1 MTTVREFI
9 KRFEQFAPIELRENG
24 DPTGFQ
30 IGNKDAEIKA
40 MMTTLDVR
48 PETVQEAID
57 NHVNFIFA
65 HHPVMFRPAKNLDLS
80 NPQNEMYAEILKHDI
95 TVYAAHTNL
104 DNANGG
110 MNDWLASA
118 IGLKN
123 ISGMILHDTNINNE
137 PHYLGRVGDLPRAI
151 TFKELAEQCKTI
163 FNLQELRMV
172 TNNPDKLVKRVAIL
186 GGSGGKFYSAAI
198 AKNADVYF
206 TGDLYY
212 HTSQDM
218 LAEGLMAIDPGHHV
232 ESICKLKLKELFEKW
247 KCENNWQFK
256 IIASKL
262 STDPFSFLIK

>member
-1 MTTVREFI
+1 MTTVNEFI
-9 KRFEQFAPIELRENG
+9 NRFEQFAPLSLREDG

-30 IGNKDAEIKA
+30 IGDKHAEIKK

-57 NHVNFIFA
+57 NDVNFIFA

-80 NPQNEMYAEILKHDI
+80 NPQNKMYAEILKHDI

-110 MNDWLASA
+110 MNDWLADA
-118 IGLKN
+118 IGLN
-123 ISGMILHDTNINNE
+123 NVSGMILHDTNINGE
-137 PHYLGRVGDLPRAI
+137 AHYLGRVGELSEAM
-151 TFKELAEQCKTI
+151 TFKQLAENCKDI
-163 FNLQELRMV
+163 FRLQGLRMV
-172 TNNPDKLVKRVAIL
+172 TDNPNKLVKRVALL
-186 GGSGGKFYSAAI
+186 GGSGGKFYPAAI
-198 AKNADVYF
+198 KANADVYF

-232 ESICKLKLKELFEKW
+232 ESICKLKLKELFVSW
-247 KCENNWQFK
+247 KQENNWKFEV
-256 IIASKL
+256 IASKL
-262 STDPFSFLIK
+262 STDPFTFA

>member
-1 MTTVREFI
+1 MTTINEFI

-30 IGNKDAEIKA
+30 IGNKNAEIKKI
-40 MMTTLDVR
+40 MTTLDVR

-57 NHVNFIFA
+57 NGVNFIFT

-80 NPQNEMYAEILKHDI
+80 NPQNQMYADILKHDI

-110 MNDWLASA
+110 MNDWLATA
-118 IGLKN
+118 IGLEN
-123 ISGMILHDTNINNE
+123 ISGMILHDTNINHAA
-137 PHYLGRVGDLPRAI
+137 HYLGRVGDLPQAI
-151 TFKELAEQCKTI
+151 TFKELAQQCKKL
-163 FNLQELRMV
+163 FNLQGLRTV
-172 TNNPDKLVKRVAIL
+172 TNNPDKLVRRIAVL
-186 GGSGGKFYSAAI
+186 GGSGGKFYPDAI
-198 AKNADVYF
+198 KAGADVYI

-247 KCENNWQFK
+247 KGENDWQFE
-256 IIASKL
+256 IIASEI
-262 STDPFSFLIK
+262 STDPFTFL